1 VCTAEKLDKRVKV
14 FRKFLEIA
22 ECLRKLGNF
31 NGMME
36 ILSGL
41 DRGPV
46 FRMKKTVAA
55 VLSDKKAAQTY
66 NECKALA
73 NREKNFANL
82 RAAIKSI
89 DPPVIPYLGMYL
101 SDLLFADEGNK
112 DTLNGLINFAKYR
125 QISNTI
131 KQIKQY
137 QLKGYENL
145 QKVSDLQTKLQSISF
160 FSFPFPFSHLL
171 LFLSFSSSSSSS
183 SAFLRL
189 CDYR

>member
-1 VCTAEKLDKRVKV
+1 
-14 FRKFLEIA
+14 
-22 ECLRKLGNF
+22 
-31 NGMME
+31 MME

-46 FRMKKTVAA
+46 FRMKKTIAA
-55 VLSDKKAAQTY
+55 VFGDKKAAQVY

-73 NREKNFANL
+73 NREKNFASL

-101 SDLLFADEGNK
+101 TDLIFTDEGNK
-112 DTLNGLINFAKYR
+112 DMLNGLINFAKYR

-131 KQIKQY
+131 KSIKQY

-145 QKVSDLQTKLQSISF
+145 QKVPELQAKLQGT
-160 FSFPFPFSHLL
+160 
-171 LFLSFSSSSSSS
+171 
-183 SAFLRL
+183 
-189 CDYR
+189 